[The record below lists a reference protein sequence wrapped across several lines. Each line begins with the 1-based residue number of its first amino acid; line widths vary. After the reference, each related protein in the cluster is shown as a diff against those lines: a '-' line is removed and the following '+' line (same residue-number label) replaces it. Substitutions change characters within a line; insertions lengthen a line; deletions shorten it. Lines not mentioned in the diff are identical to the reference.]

1 MKKRLL
7 LSLAVLALA
16 TAPLFGQ
23 SLSEGP
29 LAVRQLTLSNGM
41 KVCLN
46 EDHGQPIVY
55 GAVVVGAGAVDCP
68 DTGIA
73 HYFEHIMFKGTD
85 CIGTVDYAAEKVYLD
100 SIETLYSRLAATKE
114 QAGRDAIQKEINRI
128 SLAAADYAIPNEFT
142 TLITQYGGTGL
153 NAGTSYDFTVYYN
166 SFDSRYLEPWLLVG
180 SQRFLSPVF
189 RLFQGELE
197 TVYEEKNMGSDGLG
211 DGLIEHAIAAFAGK
225 DNPYAFPVIGSTE
238 NLKNPDQAAM
248 KAFYE
253 KYYIAPNMTLLLV
266 GDFDAD
272 AVVPQLE
279 ASFGRIRGGQMPERL
294 SGREKPLEGVT
305 EAQLKIGIPIIKAS
319 ALAFNGPL
327 YGDPD
332 EMAFQVGT
340 SLLSSSAGTGYLDSL
355 MTSHKL
361 LATAATAL
369 QFNHL
374 SAAVLLNIPKI
385 PFGSLKKA
393 EKRILEQVVR
403 VQEGDFS
410 DEALARAKRDLR
422 KDLLQS
428 LETIEDRSQVM
439 MMVLTQGRDWDDYLA
454 QVESVDGIT
463 REQVMAAMKKY
474 YDTSNYLRVRKKFG
488 SYPKDEA
495 SKPDYKPVVPSHRNE
510 ESAFAKDMAARFG
523 KGFGDPKLV
532 DPATAPVR
540 RIPLNAGS
548 VLYAG
553 DNPVN
558 DLFELTLRYNV
569 GSGNDEKLYLL
580 AGLLPKIGTD
590 SLSVQELSR
599 AWQRIGTTWTVDAT
613 ADGFAF
619 RLKGFDASLE
629 ESVALLRHMLEDFD
643 ADKDALSDAISEYN
657 QESMLAFVGG
667 TSAQFS
673 ALLQKTM
680 LGENAPLMRRLTS
693 KELKPYKKG
702 DALLDLLENE
712 VLQTRCDVIY
722 TGRRDAEEVAALVR
736 SQLPLGTRKVERAIT
751 PVQSYDK
758 PQVLFLHASGSRQ
771 TYIAAYVT
779 DPACG
784 MDPDRQARLKL
795 WANYFGGGMSSV
807 LFQEIREFRA
817 YAYSAFAMARVP
829 DVESVRKGDM
839 GMCVGYLATQADK
852 ASEAMALMDSLYRNL
867 PVSPVMART
876 AKQDVI
882 NGINNAI
889 PDFRSLPGYIAVLER
904 RGLTE
909 DPDKALYE
917 ALVPL
922 EMDDIAAYAGEVAAR
937 PFTWIVVGDKKK
949 MDMEKL
955 AEYGEIVYIKKK
967 DLIRK

>member
-1 MKKRLL
+1 MSRAYNF
-7 LSLAVLALA
+7 SAGPAVL
-16 TAPLFGQ
+16 PLEVLQ
-23 SLSEGP
+23 DAQKDL
-29 LAVRQLTLSNGM
+29 
-41 KVCLN
+41 
-46 EDHGQPIVY
+46 
-55 GAVVVGAGAVDCP
+55 
-68 DTGIA
+68 
-73 HYFEHIMFKGTD
+73 
-85 CIGTVDYAAEKVYLD
+85 VDYKGCGMSVMEMSHRGKDY
-100 SIETLYSRLAATKE
+100 
-114 QAGRDAIQKEINRI
+114 DAIHQEAIATFKELCGLGDDWAVCFIQGGASMQFAMIPMNF
-128 SLAAADYAIPNEFT
+128 LPKGGAADYAKQGTWSGKALKEGQKVAALRGATVNVACDCAKDIPTRMPKADEWKWAAGSAYYHLCSNET
-142 TLITQYGGTGL
+142 I
-153 NAGTSYDFTVYYN
+153 AGA
-166 SFDSRYLEPWLLVG
+166 E
-180 SQRFLSPVF
+180 
-189 RLFQGELE
+189 
-197 TVYEEKNMGSDGLG
+197 
-211 DGLIEHAIAAFAGK
+211 IK
-225 DNPYAFPVIGSTE
+225 DFPV
-238 NLKNPDQAAM
+238 P
-248 KAFYE
+248 
-253 KYYIAPNMTLLLV
+253 TL
-266 GDFDAD
+266 A
-272 AVVPQLE
+272 
-279 ASFGRIRGGQMPERL
+279 
-294 SGREKPLEGVT
+294 
-305 EAQLKIGIPIIKAS
+305 
-319 ALAFNGPL
+319 
-327 YGDPD
+327 
-332 EMAFQVGT
+332 
-340 SLLSSSAGTGYLDSL
+340 
-355 MTSHKL
+355 
-361 LATAATAL
+361 
-369 QFNHL
+369 
-374 SAAVLLNIPKI
+374 
-385 PFGSLKKA
+385 
-393 EKRILEQVVR
+393 
-403 VQEGDFS
+403 
-410 DEALARAKRDLR
+410 
-422 KDLLQS
+422 
-428 LETIEDRSQVM
+428 
-439 MMVLTQGRDWDDYLA
+439 
-454 QVESVDGIT
+454 
-463 REQVMAAMKKY
+463 
-474 YDTSNYLRVRKKFG
+474 
-488 SYPKDEA
+488 
-495 SKPDYKPVVPSHRNE
+495 
-510 ESAFAKDMAARFG
+510 
-523 KGFGDPKLV
+523 
-532 DPATAPVR
+532 
-540 RIPLNAGS
+540 
-548 VLYAG
+548 
-553 DNPVN
+553 
-558 DLFELTLRYNV
+558 LTLRYNV

-599 AWQRIGTTWTVDAT
+599 AWQRIGTTWTVDAA

-619 RLKGFDASLE
+619 KLKGFDASLE

-667 TSAQFS
+667 TSAKFS

-702 DALLDLLENE
+702 DGLLDLLEDE

-889 PDFRSLPGYIAVLER
+889 PDFRSLPGYIAALER